1 MLECVINISEGRDL
15 ELIATVAS
23 SAGAALLDVHSD
35 PDHHRSVL
43 TLAGPAASV
52 QEAARS
58 VAAAAVARLDLR
70 THRGVHPRIGVLDV
84 VPFVALRR
92 PSRPTPAA
100 RGLSAEWTGV
110 REGSYLVPGPLR
122 DAVLARDRF
131 AAWAGA
137 VLGLPGFLYGPERSL
152 PELRRSAWRDLRPD
166 TGPDLP
172 HPTAGAAAIGARPV
186 LVAYNLWLTPG
197 APLDVARQVARQ
209 VRGPGVRAL
218 GLAVGGGGRVQVSV
232 NLTDPWQI
240 GPGRLHDSVAA
251 ALDRAPLDRAPLD
264 PVALDPAPLDRAPLD
279 PVALDRAPLDRVAPE
294 PPVGLRSRGRSGG
307 GDDARAL
314 RPGLVGIDR
323 AELVGLLP
331 AGVLAAEAPHRWP
344 ELGLDPGA
352 TIEARLERAGLDGG
366 SL

>member
-251 ALDRAPLDRAPLD
+251 ALDRA
-264 PVALDPAPLDRAPLD
+264 ALDP
-279 PVALDRAPLDRVAPE
+279 VAPE

>member
-251 ALDRAPLDRAPLD
+251 ALDRA
-264 PVALDPAPLDRAPLD
+264 ALDP
-279 PVALDRAPLDRVAPE
+279 VAPE

-307 GDDARAL
+307 GDDARAR

>member
-251 ALDRAPLDRAPLD
+251 ALDRAPLDR
-264 PVALDPAPLDRAPLD
+264 
-279 PVALDRAPLDRVAPE
+279 VAPE

-307 GDDARAL
+307 GDDARAR